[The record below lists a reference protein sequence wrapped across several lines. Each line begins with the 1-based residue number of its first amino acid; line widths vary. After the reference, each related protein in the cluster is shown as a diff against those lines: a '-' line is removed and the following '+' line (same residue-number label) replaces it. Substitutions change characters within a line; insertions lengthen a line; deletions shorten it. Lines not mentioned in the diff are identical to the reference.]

1 MVQAGSWVNAPSD
14 AIILGLKELP
24 HSHDPVSH
32 RHIYFAHAYK
42 VMLPSIKGATS
53 RCGRKN
59 TLHNDYITLKGD

>member
-1 MVQAGSWVNAPSD
+1 MVQAGSWVNSPSD

-42 VMLPSIKGATS
+42 VMLPSI
-53 RCGRKN
+53 
-59 TLHNDYITLKGD
+59 